1 MTILN
6 FLWDYVFIF
15 LFVLT
20 ILVFVHELGHY
31 LVARYNNVR
40 VEVFS
45 IGFGAELYGWT
56 DKVGTR
62 WKISA
67 IPLGGYVKMF
77 GEKDAVGWDEDERP
91 MTDAERA
98 VSFHHK
104 RLGQRAAIVAAGPL
118 ANFLFAIVVLG
129 ALFAA
134 VGTPAPLAGVGSVA
148 EDSAAARAGLQAG
161 DRIHSIDGQPV
172 VWFQELSDIVR
183 MSPEKTLVLDVER
196 NGSRQLF
203 SAVPHRFEVA
213 GPDGVPQTIGRLGVT
228 PDQAQIG
235 YERRDALTAAWLG
248 VERTFGLCWQ
258 ILAYLGQIINGSQSA
273 DQLGGPLRIA
283 QMSGDIAQGSAVN
296 LILFIAAFSINLG
309 LINLFPVP
317 MLDGGHLVFYAVE
330 ALRGR
335 PVSERVREY
344 SFRFGL
350 ALVMLLMVFATWN
363 DLTHLKFFQFLK
375 QLVT

>member
-67 IPLGGYVKMF
+67 IPLGGCVKMF

-296 LILFIAAFSINLG
+296 LILFIAALSINLG

>member
-296 LILFIAAFSINLG
+296 LILFIAALSINLG